1 MKRQIVLVASLVA
14 GLLAALMTRMYI
26 SSKEDYIHALKA
38 KFRREYGEMEALCFN
53 RTVGAGEVITAE
65 IITTCKTYRKG
76 NEGVVLTKENM
87 SDVVG
92 RRTVGYHE
100 KMMPLRWN
108 DLEGGDLRESR
119 LSEDVRAHYRAVSIS
134 VNGPA
139 SVSGMVRPGDSVD
152 VIGTF
157 DFPDDDGKIRRGDP
171 VTCTILQKV
180 LVLATG
186 SETSKSRPAPRSGM
200 GSMRQQQGYSTVTL
214 SVTPREAE
222 MLAFAEQI
230 RGRLVLTLRN
240 RNDMETEEELPT
252 VNFTTIRKEIEDLNR
267 ERNPTDRRRAAK
279 KKEGAL

>member
-1 MKRQIVLVASLVA
+1 M
-14 GLLAALMTRMYI
+14 
-26 SSKEDYIHALKA
+26 
-38 KFRREYGEMEALCFN
+38 
-53 RTVGAGEVITAE
+53 
-65 IITTCKTYRKG
+65 
-76 NEGVVLTKENM
+76 
-87 SDVVG
+87 
-92 RRTVGYHE
+92 
-100 KMMPLRWN
+100 
-108 DLEGGDLRESR
+108 
-119 LSEDVRAHYRAVSIS
+119 
-134 VNGPA
+134 
-139 SVSGMVRPGDSVD
+139 
-152 VIGTF
+152 
-157 DFPDDDGKIRRGDP
+157 
-171 VTCTILQKV
+171 TCTILQKV